1 MFMGIHHFMQAH
13 SRFFSLAQ
21 RDNITKCPK
30 SKSRATR
37 TLRGKNDEKFALPR
51 SPWTAPFPSVQ
62 WGQNIYDF
70 AFKFLFKG
78 ETSFS
83 CMPASKNQSKFE

>member
-1 MFMGIHHFMQAH
+1 MQAH

-51 SPWTAPFPSVQ
+51 SPWAAPVPSVQ
-62 WGQNIYDF
+62 WGQNSYDF
-70 AFKFLFKG
+70 AFKFLCK
-78 ETSFS
+78 EEPSFS
-83 CMPASKNQSKFE
+83 CTSACKNQSKFEC